1 MRLEAVKT
9 DLPSLNLPFSQGL
22 KAGNL
27 VFISGQGPVGKDGK
41 IVEGDFRAQARLT
54 LANVRRVVEGAGS
67 DLEHVVSTTVYLND
81 LSDFAAMNEVYQEF
95 FRTEPRPAR
104 ATVQAG
110 LLFGMKIEVQGVAVV
125 P

>member
-9 DLPSLNLPFSQGL
+9 DLPSLNLPFPWGL

-27 VFISGQGPVGKDGK
+27 VFLSGQGAMGKDGK
-41 IVEGDFRAQARLT
+41 IVEGDFRTQARRT
-54 LANVRRVVEGAGS
+54 LANLQKVVEAAGS
-67 DLEHVVSTTVYLND
+67 DLGHVVSMTVYLKD

-110 LLFGMKIEVQGVAVV
+110 LLFGMKIEVQGIAVV